1 VAVQHPVPGA
11 AAGASVM
18 MMKSYGERRLDELQ
32 AELGR
37 AQAGSAWLMSKV
49 ADACG
54 RTVPGVSARGRID
67 RLIAV
72 EAWTEAALAL
82 AELESPRWK
91 LRRLIWDDGNWICLL
106 SSQWKLPDWLDD
118 QVEFR
123 HESLPLA
130 ILGALVAARRCGE
143 TAAAMATARS
153 VPRCPIELKD
163 GTIISCDNFA

>member
-1 VAVQHPVPGA
+1 
-11 AAGASVM
+11 M
-18 MMKSYGERRLDELQ
+18 MMRSYGERRLDELE

-37 AQAGSAWLMSKV
+37 AQIVSARLISKV

-72 EAWTEAALAL
+72 EAWAEAALAL
-82 AELESPRWK
+82 SELQSPRWK
-91 LRRLIWDDGNWICLL
+91 LRRLIWEDGSWICLL

-130 ILGALVAARRCGE
+130 ILGALVAARRSGE
-143 TAAAMATARS
+143 TAAAKGTASS
-153 VPRCPIELKD
+153 VSRCPIELKRD
-163 GTIISCDNFA
+163 TILSCDNFA